1 MDPQVLRNVTR
12 FAEQFQKD
20 QCWGTITLVFRM
32 GTAMSIEA
40 TVNHRINGPAQAQV
54 AKGEKPHVVEYRTNK

>member
-1 MDPQVLRNVTR
+1 MDPQVIRDITR

-20 QCWGTITLVFRM
+20 KCWGTITLVFRM

-40 TVNHRINGPAQAQV
+40 TVNHRITGPEQAQV
-54 AKGEKPHVVEYRTNK
+54 AKGEKPNAIEYRNQR